1 LASIKT
7 TKKGCDCIKITA
19 FLHEAKTSDK
29 QREEHCSQ
37 RMSDNGKVS
46 LNEILE
52 QPKNQRYG
60 RVKKNSIIR
69 THQNLSLILL
79 PQITEVIF

>member
-1 LASIKT
+1 LAERGTLIYRLPRGAAYIDN
-7 TKKGCDCIKITA
+7 KK
-19 FLHEAKTSDK
+19 LL
-29 QREEHCSQ
+29 
-37 RMSDNGKVS
+37 

-79 PQITEVIF
+79 SK